1 MRASQNMRV
10 QDSGLSGG
18 RRVEDIS
25 SLVEGLRQ
33 YLGRIHTTKCKSGR
47 VGLEVECL
55 WRGRR
60 RTQAPQ
66 FPKSFCSIC
75 STDHEISR
83 MAFCSHVLV
92 QISSHRTLRHFC
104 WM

>member
-33 YLGRIHTTKCKSGR
+33 YLGRFHTTKCKSGR

-60 RTQAPQ
+60 RTQAPHSL
-66 FPKSFCSIC
+66 K
-75 STDHEISR
+75 
-83 MAFCSHVLV
+83 L
-92 QISSHRTLRHFC
+92 L
-104 WM
+104 